1 MCRVVVVGIGGY
13 RVLGRRRTYRNGVI
27 HLCYKRIEMN
37 SFGTKDHLVE
47 SVCNTAKSTWVDD
60 MLHHYDR
67 ENTIVCDTMIQ

>member
-1 MCRVVVVGIGGY
+1 MV
-13 RVLGRRRTYRNGVI
+13 
-27 HLCYKRIEMN
+27 HLCCKRIEMN

-47 SVCNTAKSTWVDD
+47 SVCNTAKSAWVDD